1 MNKPSYQARQYQLE
15 EVLDEG
21 ILLFQK
27 LYQSEEELREQLI
40 KGDHKALVE
49 AESRRSVLREQIASV
64 EDRRTAIVP
73 EGAGLQS
80 YIKTM
85 IARSSQGRFLEK
97 QATIMSELRKIKVL
111 NEVNRCLLDERLRF
125 SKELQDRLSEARLT
139 YDERGELRD
148 NKQDSSGN
156 IDHSC

>member
-1 MNKPSYQARQYQLE
+1 MNKPSYQTRQHQLE

-27 LYQSEEELREQLI
+27 LHQSEEELREQLI

-49 AESRRSVLREQIASV
+49 AENRRSVLREQIAV
-64 EDRRTAIVP
+64 MEDRRKTIVP
-73 EGAGLQS
+73 EGKGLQS

-85 IARSSQGRFLEK
+85 IAKSSQERLLEK
-97 QATIMSELRKIKVL
+97 LAAIMSELREIKVL
-111 NEVNRCLLDERLRF
+111 HEVNRCLLDERLRF
-125 SKELQDRLSEARLT
+125 SKELKDRLSEARLT

-148 NKQDSSGN
+148 IKQDSSGN
-156 IDHSC
+156 IDRSC